1 MARTFV
7 NLGDQM
13 SQFVS
18 KTNEISFKVGDLT
31 QLTTSGDSDLVQAIN
46 QLDSDI
52 GTLDSLSTTNKLS
65 IVRAINELQYEIEQ
79 TDSADITIIARA
91 GISAVSDS
99 STGMGELAYNNT
111 TGVIT
116 FTGVSVD
123 SVRTAI
129 SAGEGIDISSGAISG
144 EDATISNKGISSY
157 DSNHFTVSS
166 GAVSLKADGIDDTHI
181 DFGTGT
187 NQVNTAD
194 VPELT
199 NLYYTKARVDSDF
212 DARYDSSFDE
222 RFATKTTA
230 NLSENTNLYYTTAR
244 ADSDAKASLFAVDA
258 GGDGSFTYDSASG
271 VMTYTGPSASEVR
284 AHITANKG
292 VSISSGEINID
303 SSNVKNMFSIVDAGG
318 DGSFAYDSAAGQFT
332 YTGPSASEVR
342 AHITA
347 GEGIDISSG
356 VVAGEDAT
364 AADSAGGSN
373 KGIAS
378 FRDSDFVVSSGYTS
392 LNLIKKNHFDS
403 NSGANLVTL
412 IIYDSA
418 GSALKTLYSP
428 GS

>member
-403 NSGANLVTL
+403 NSGPNLVSL

>member
-123 SVRTAI
+123 SVRSAI

-403 NSGANLVTL
+403 NSGPNLVSL